1 MIGTSSLFSF
11 TPVLQQGLDLL
22 FQYGLG
28 LCAYQLANL
37 LSVLEEQDGGDVA
50 DAELYCQLFVLL
62 DVAFADDDLAVILLG
77 KFADDRSQHA
87 ARTAPCCPEIYY

>member
-1 MIGTSSLFSF
+1 MIGTSSLVSF
-11 TPVLQQGLDLL
+11 LRPS
-22 FQYGLG
+22 YSR
-28 LCAYQLANL
+28 AWI
-37 LSVLEEQDGGDVA
+37 S
-50 DAELYCQLFVLL
+50 ELYCQLFVLL